1 MFRVLYDEQIILNLF
16 KSVLVDFLNL
26 IYVACYYNMLH
37 KGTQRRKEVAQRIL

>member
-26 IYVACYYNMLH
+26 IYVACCNNMLL
-37 KGTQRRKEVAQRIL
+37 KLIQMRNEDAQRIL